1 MNVDCIRLVVDE
13 RSAQICNMFFDH
25 SNNQYRL
32 FMNIVQRS
40 SVTGES
46 VYDLENVLILQTRE
60 AIDFAYKTALSDI
73 LKYIDHFDHSMTTQA
88 VKTSHVP
95 YEK

>member
-1 MNVDCIRLVVDE
+1 MKVDCIRLVVDE

-88 VKTSHVP
+88 VKMSRLSS
-95 YEK
+95 EK

>member
-1 MNVDCIRLVVDE
+1 
-13 RSAQICNMFFDH
+13 
-25 SNNQYRL
+25 
-32 FMNIVQRS
+32 MNIVQRS

-60 AIDFAYKTALSDI
+60 AIDFAYKTALKDI

-88 VKTSHVP
+88 VKMSQLSP
-95 YEK
+95 EK